1 MLLSKETHFWRPLLL
16 ILVQDVTYHNC
27 ATCGTIMWVEA
38 EAFQGM
44 MIVKTGTVDDADM
57 LNKATIVQEIYCKD
71 RPESIAELARVTHK
85 EAS

>member
-1 MLLSKETHFWRPLLL
+1 M
-16 ILVQDVTYHNC
+16 TYHNC

-44 MIVKTGTVDDADM
+44 MIVKTGTVDDADL

-71 RPESIAELARVTHK
+71 RPESIAELAGVTHK
-85 EAS
+85 QSS